1 MLLTFIV
8 IRSFSLSL
16 LLKLII
22 FPFFFHSDEIF
33 DYASVF
39 GSLEDWLE
47 AIKMSQYTNFFQER
61 GFISPKQLMNFT
73 IDDLQDI
80 GIAPIGHRKKI
91 LKAIRTTRFQ
101 VGANVVQ

>member
-1 MLLTFIV
+1 MFYIKTSINTDHFY
-8 IRSFSLSL
+8 FS
-16 LLKLII
+16 
-22 FPFFFHSDEIF
+22 FHSDEIF

-47 AIKMSQYTNFFQER
+47 VIKMSQYTSFFQER

-73 IDDLQDI
+73 LDDLQDI

-91 LKAIRTTRFQ
+91 LKAIRTTKFQ
-101 VGANVVQ
+101 VGTNVVQ